1 MVNEHVQKMLILCL
15 YGNRV
20 KMTTPTGTAQP
31 MARTAANV
39 GEDIENRE
47 PSTTRWKQQQFPRKR
62 TRQELKSL

>member
-20 KMTTPTGTAQP
+20 KMTSPTGTGTTNSKDSSKCW
-31 MARTAANV
+31 R
-39 GEDIENRE
+39 GYRE
-47 PSTTRWKQQQFPRKR
+47 SGTVHSKMLQFPRKR